1 MLHFDAK
8 VSFLDF
14 ICIGLTSSGK
24 EQLLEVRYDS
34 LSRPLVFEAP
44 SFASMEQ
51 SYDRLGNL
59 KQWNW
64 GHLSETYNYDQNGR
78 LTGLARGNVTFLTY
92 QYKEKFDML
101 PHTVYLGN
109 YYKKYQC

>member
-1 MLHFDAK
+1 M
-8 VSFLDF
+8 
-14 ICIGLTSSGK
+14 TSSGK

-64 GHLSETYNYDQNGR
+64 GDLSETYNYDQNGR
-78 LTGLARGNVTFLTY
+78 LIGLARGNVTFLTY

-109 YYKKYQC
+109 YYKKISVLKLPYTTK

>member
-1 MLHFDAK
+1 
-8 VSFLDF
+8 
-14 ICIGLTSSGK
+14 
-24 EQLLEVRYDS
+24 
-34 LSRPLVFEAP
+34 
-44 SFASMEQ
+44 MEQ

-64 GHLSETYNYDQNGR
+64 GDLSETYNYDQNGR

-109 YYKKYQC
+109 YYKKISVLKLPYTILVDKNGHLFSYLVVEGLMFFFYFSLSFAKQIF